1 MYLSYY
7 FQESRAGG
15 ESRHMGAVYL
25 QQDLI
30 SLSWF
35 FFKVRDS
42 GSCLYLMRRIQK
54 RERLTLSENRYPK
67 MKVLEKETNNAMM
80 SLSGGKWP
88 MIKKGR
94 LLHGKKGKK
103 ETDGGSTCTLIF
115 SFPNQTVSALTVV
128 FHNFFVDFSSVT
140 WAFLKKKVTLK
151 T

>member
-1 MYLSYY
+1 
-7 FQESRAGG
+7 
-15 ESRHMGAVYL
+15 
-25 QQDLI
+25 
-30 SLSWF
+30 
-35 FFKVRDS
+35 
-42 GSCLYLMRRIQK
+42 MRRIQK

-94 LLHGKKGKK
+94 LLHGKKRKK